1 MRRFILTTILIS
13 LPIATTAQE
22 VHDVTVRDNF
32 FEPKHLTITAGD
44 TVRWT
49 NQGANAHNVVEDN
62 GMFRCA
68 GGCDSGSGTGT
79 AGYANGES
87 PGDPS
92 TGNWSFELTFDNVGQ
107 VGYYCEVHG
116 LPGVGMFGTITV
128 EAAGDDEPEGQPIN
142 FGMTGSWFNPETNGQ
157 GIILDVV
164 TSGDPPSLH
173 GFWFTFD
180 LDGNGGP
187 PGLRWLTTGGK
198 YEEGDSMVVME
209 VYLVVDGAFDLA
221 EPPATDPQTIGM
233 AELNF
238 ESCTD
243 ATLTYD
249 LDFDGDPDLQTSG
262 SIPLQRL
269 TPDEMCESLA
279 NDGSDN

>member
-1 MRRFILTTILIS
+1 MRRFILATILIS

-22 VHDVTVRDNF
+22 IHDVAVRDNF
-32 FEPKHLTITAGD
+32 FSPKHLTITAGD
-44 TVRWT
+44 SVRWT
-49 NQGANAHNVVEDN
+49 NQGANPHNVVEDD
-62 GMFRCA
+62 GTFRCSTNCA
-68 GGCDSGSGTGT
+68 
-79 AGYANGES
+79 

-92 TGNWSFELTFDNVGQ
+92 SSNWSTELTFDEAGEI
-107 VGYYCEVHG
+107 GYYCEVHG
-116 LPGVGMFGTITV
+116 SPGLGMFGTITV
-128 EAAGDDEPEGQPIN
+128 EAAGNGEPEGQPIN

-164 TSGDPPSLH
+164 SSGNPPSLH

-198 YEEGDSMVVME
+198 YEEGDSTVVME

-221 EPPATDPQTIGM
+221 EPTATDPQTIGM
-233 AELNF
+233 AELSF

-243 ATLTYD
+243 ATLSYD

-269 TPDEMCESLA
+269 TPDEMCETLA